1 MIERVIEKYNYPD
14 DLANFL
20 RDLYPWLIEYFG
32 SDKKD
37 IIDATLL
44 DTPIFTNTNS
54 YEIVKKYGDLES
66 LGIVKEDDF
75 KRSSG
80 VCSFDVDVV
89 YENKEFKIS
98 NYKRAV
104 SVARDLSLD
113 YIKSG
118 LIHEICHAIK
128 TYYNGFVILG
138 DILIER
144 DGLIIRRS
152 KLIND
157 TDRVRKVF
165 LEEHNV
171 AFEEGLNSLAEE
183 WLAKKVIDPDYEVK
197 GYGLITQMAR
207 NVVRGLDCLPELIN
221 AQIYKT
227 DVDFIPEYEK
237 LMAISDLIYQKNLE
251 LFEAIFDKE
260 KFNKINAE
268 LQSIIINDYN
278 PLIKEII
285 TTKVER

>member
-1 MIERVIEKYNYPD
+1 MIESVIEKYNYSV

-32 SDKKD
+32 EDKKD
-37 IIDATLL
+37 IIDAMFL

-54 YEIVKKYGDLES
+54 YEIVKKYGDLEN

-75 KRSSG
+75 KRASG
-80 VCSFDVDVV
+80 VCSFDVDVIW
-89 YENKEFKIS
+89 ENGEYKIDK
-98 NYKRAV
+98 YKRAV
-104 SVARDLSLD
+104 SVSGDISKDRV
-113 YIKSG
+113 KSD

-128 TYYNGFVILG
+128 TYYNGFVICG

-157 TDRVRKVF
+157 TDRVRKA
-165 LEEHNV
+165 LIEEHNV

-207 NVVRGLDCLPELIN
+207 NVVRGLDCLQELVN

-237 LMAISDLIYQKNLE
+237 LMAISDLIYQKNLK
-251 LFEAIFDKE
+251 LFESIFDKE
-260 KFNKINAE
+260 KFNEVNAE

-285 TTKVER
+285 TSKVER

>member
-1 MIERVIEKYNYPD
+1 MIESVIEKYNYPA

-37 IIDATLL
+37 IIDAMFL

-54 YEIVKKYGDLES
+54 YEIVKKYGDLEN

-75 KRSSG
+75 KRASG
-80 VCSFDVDVV
+80 VCSFDVDVIW
-89 YENKEFKIS
+89 ENGEYKIDK
-98 NYKRAV
+98 YKRAV
-104 SVARDLSLD
+104 SVSGDISEDRV
-113 YIKSG
+113 KSD

-128 TYYNGFVILG
+128 TYYNGFVICG

-144 DGLIIRRS
+144 DGLVIRRS

-183 WLAKKVIDPDYEVK
+183 WLAKKVIAPDYEVK

-207 NVVRGLDCLPELIN
+207 NVVRGLDCLQELVN

-227 DVDFIPEYEK
+227 DVDFIPEYDR

>member
-1 MIERVIEKYNYPD
+1 MIESVIEKYNYPA

-37 IIDATLL
+37 IIDAMFL

-54 YEIVKKYGDLES
+54 YEIVKKYGDLEN

-75 KRSSG
+75 KRASG
-80 VCSFDVDVV
+80 VCSFDVDVIW
-89 YENKEFKIS
+89 ENGEYKIDK
-98 NYKRAV
+98 YKRAV
-104 SVARDLSLD
+104 SVSGDISEDRV
-113 YIKSG
+113 KSD

-128 TYYNGFVILG
+128 TYYNGFVICG

-144 DGLIIRRS
+144 AGLIIRRS
-152 KLIND
+152 KLINENN
-157 TDRVRKVF
+157 RVRKA
-165 LEEHNV
+165 LIEEHNV

>member
-1 MIERVIEKYNYPD
+1 MIERVIEKYNYSV

-20 RDLYPWLIEYFG
+20 RDLYPSLIEYFG

-44 DTPIFTNTNS
+44 DTPIFTNTYS
-54 YEIVKKYGDLES
+54 YEIVKKYGDLEN

-183 WLAKKVIDPDYEVK
+183 WLAKKVIAPDYEVK

>member
-1 MIERVIEKYNYPD
+1 MIESVIEKYNYSV

-37 IIDATLL
+37 IIDAMFL

-54 YEIVKKYGDLES
+54 YEIVKKYGDLEN

-75 KRSSG
+75 KRASG
-80 VCSFDVDVV
+80 VCSFDVDVIW
-89 YENKEFKIS
+89 ENGEYKIDK
-98 NYKRAV
+98 YKRAV
-104 SVARDLSLD
+104 SVSGDISEERV
-113 YIKSG
+113 KSD

-128 TYYNGFVILG
+128 TYYNGFVICG

-268 LQSIIINDYN
+268 LQSMIINDYN
-278 PLIKEII
+278 PLIKEVI

>member
-144 DGLIIRRS
+144 EGLIIRRS

-227 DVDFIPEYEK
+227 DVDFISEYEK

-268 LQSIIINDYN
+268 LQSMIINDYN

>member
-1 MIERVIEKYNYPD
+1 MIEKLIEKYNYPD

-37 IIDATLL
+37 IIDAMFL

-54 YEIVKKYGDLES
+54 YEIVKKYGDLEN

-89 YENKEFKIS
+89 YENGEFKIS

-104 SVARDLSLD
+104 SVSGDISEDLA
-113 YIKSG
+113 KSG

-128 TYYNGFVILG
+128 NYYNGFIVVG

-144 DGLIIRRS
+144 SGLIEKKS
-152 KLIND
+152 KLTYVNG
-157 TDRVRKVF
+157 RVKKQF
-165 LEEHNV
+165 IEEHNV

-207 NVVRGLDCLPELIN
+207 NVVDGLGCLKELVN

-227 DVDFIPEYEK
+227 DVDFIPEYER
-237 LMAISDLIYQKNLE
+237 LMAISDLIYEKNLK
-251 LFEAIFDKE
+251 LFESIFDKE
-260 KFNKINAE
+260 KFDKINAE
-268 LQSIIINDYN
+268 LQSMIINDYK
-278 PLIKEII
+278 PLIKEIL

>member
-1 MIERVIEKYNYPD
+1 MIERVIEKYNYPH

-54 YEIVKKYGDLES
+54 YEIVKKYGDLEN

>member
-1 MIERVIEKYNYPD
+1 MIESVIEKYNYSV

-54 YEIVKKYGDLES
+54 YEIVKKYGDLEN

-104 SVARDLSLD
+104 SVSGDISEDLA
-113 YIKSG
+113 KSG

-128 TYYNGFVILG
+128 NYYNGFIVVG

-144 DGLIIRRS
+144 SGLIEKKS
-152 KLIND
+152 KLTYVNG
-157 TDRVRKVF
+157 RVKKQF
-165 LEEHNV
+165 IEEHNV

-207 NVVRGLDCLPELIN
+207 NVVDGLGCLKELVN

-227 DVDFIPEYEK
+227 DVDFIPEYER
-237 LMAISDLIYQKNLE
+237 LMAISDLIYEKNLK
-251 LFEAIFDKE
+251 LFESIFDKE
-260 KFNKINAE
+260 KFDKINAE
-268 LQSIIINDYN
+268 LQSMIINDYK
-278 PLIKEII
+278 PLIKEIL

>member
-1 MIERVIEKYNYPD
+1 MIDKIIEKYNYPD

-32 SDKKD
+32 EDKKD
-37 IIDATLL
+37 IIDTTLL

-54 YEIVKKYGDLES
+54 YEIVKKYGDLEN

-80 VCSFDVDVV
+80 VCSFDVDIIW
-89 YENKEFKIS
+89 ENGEYKIDK
-98 NYKRAV
+98 YKRAV
-104 SVARDLSLD
+104 SVAGDLSLN
-113 YIKSG
+113 YVKSA

-144 DGLIIRRS
+144 EGLIIRKS

-183 WLAKKVIDPDYEVK
+183 WLAKKVIAPDYEVK
-197 GYGLITQMAR
+197 GYRLITQMAR
-207 NVVRGLDCLPELIN
+207 NVVDGLDCLQELVN

-237 LMAISDLIYQKNLE
+237 LMAISDLIYQKNLK
-251 LFEAIFDKE
+251 LFEFIFDKE
-260 KFNKINAE
+260 KFNEVNAE

>member
-1 MIERVIEKYNYPD
+1 MIERVIEKYNYSV

-54 YEIVKKYGDLES
+54 YEIVKKYGDLEN

>member
-1 MIERVIEKYNYPD
+1 MIEKLIEKYNYPD

-37 IIDATLL
+37 IIDAMFL

-54 YEIVKKYGDLES
+54 YEIVKKYGDLEN

-75 KRSSG
+75 KRASG
-80 VCSFDVDVV
+80 VCSFDVDVIW
-89 YENKEFKIS
+89 ENGEYKIYK
-98 NYKRAV
+98 YKRVV
-104 SVARDLSLD
+104 SVAGDISLD
-113 YIKSG
+113 HVKSG

-128 TYYNGFVILG
+128 NYYNGFIVVG

-144 DGLIIRRS
+144 SGLIEKKS
-152 KLIND
+152 KLTYVNG
-157 TDRVRKVF
+157 RVKKQF
-165 LEEHNV
+165 IEEHNV

-183 WLAKKVIDPDYEVK
+183 WLAKKVIAPDYEVK

-207 NVVRGLDCLPELIN
+207 NVVRGLDCLQELVN

-227 DVDFIPEYEK
+227 DVDFIPEYDR

-268 LQSIIINDYN
+268 LQSMIINDYN

>member
-1 MIERVIEKYNYPD
+1 MIESVIEKYNYPD
-14 DLANFL
+14 NLANFL

-37 IIDATLL
+37 IIDAMFL

-54 YEIVKKYGDLES
+54 YEIVKKYGDLEN

-75 KRSSG
+75 KRASG
-80 VCSFDVDVV
+80 VCSFDVDVIW
-89 YENKEFKIS
+89 ENGEYKIDK
-98 NYKRAV
+98 YKRAV
-104 SVARDLSLD
+104 SVSGDISEDRV
-113 YIKSG
+113 KSD

-128 TYYNGFVILG
+128 TYYNGFVICG

-152 KLIND
+152 KLINENN
-157 TDRVRKVF
+157 RVRKA
-165 LEEHNV
+165 LIEEHNV

-207 NVVRGLDCLPELIN
+207 NVVRGLDCLQELVN

-227 DVDFIPEYEK
+227 DVDFIPEYDR

-251 LFEAIFDKE
+251 LFEAIFHKE

-268 LQSIIINDYN
+268 LQSMIINDYN

>member
-1 MIERVIEKYNYPD
+1 MIESVIEKYNYPA

-37 IIDATLL
+37 IIDAMFL

-54 YEIVKKYGDLES
+54 YEIVKKYGDLEN

-75 KRSSG
+75 KRASG
-80 VCSFDVDVV
+80 VCSFDVDVIW
-89 YENKEFKIS
+89 ENGEYKIDK
-98 NYKRAV
+98 YKRAV
-104 SVARDLSLD
+104 SVSGDISEDRV
-113 YIKSG
+113 KSD

-128 TYYNGFVILG
+128 TYYNGFVICG

-152 KLIND
+152 KLINENN
-157 TDRVRKVF
+157 RVRKA
-165 LEEHNV
+165 LIEEHNV

-268 LQSIIINDYN
+268 LQSMIINDYN

>member
-1 MIERVIEKYNYPD
+1 MIESVIEKYNYPA

-37 IIDATLL
+37 IIDAMFL

-54 YEIVKKYGDLES
+54 YEIVKKYGDLEN

-75 KRSSG
+75 KRASG
-80 VCSFDVDVV
+80 VCSFDVDVIW
-89 YENKEFKIS
+89 ENGEYKIDK
-98 NYKRAV
+98 YKRAV
-104 SVARDLSLD
+104 SVSGDISEDRV
-113 YIKSG
+113 KSD

-128 TYYNGFVILG
+128 TYYNGFVICG

-144 DGLIIRRS
+144 AGLIIRRS
-152 KLIND
+152 KLINENN
-157 TDRVRKVF
+157 RVRKA
-165 LEEHNV
+165 LIEEHNV
-171 AFEEGLNSLAEE
+171 AFEEGLNSLVEE

>member
-1 MIERVIEKYNYPD
+1 MIEKLIEKYNYPD

-37 IIDATLL
+37 IIDAMFL

-54 YEIVKKYGDLES
+54 YEIVKKYGDLEN

-75 KRSSG
+75 KRASG
-80 VCSFDVDVV
+80 VCSFDVDVIW
-89 YENKEFKIS
+89 ENGEYKIDK
-98 NYKRAV
+98 YKRVV
-104 SVARDLSLD
+104 SVSGDISLD
-113 YIKSG
+113 YVKSG

-128 TYYNGFVILG
+128 NYYNGFIVVG

-144 DGLIIRRS
+144 SGLIEKKS
-152 KLIND
+152 KLTYVNG
-157 TDRVRKVF
+157 RVKKQF
-165 LEEHNV
+165 IEEHNV

-183 WLAKKVIDPDYEVK
+183 WLAKKVIAPDYEVK

-207 NVVRGLDCLPELIN
+207 NVVRGLDCLQELVN

-227 DVDFIPEYEK
+227 DVDFIPEYDR

-268 LQSIIINDYN
+268 LQSMIINDYN

>member
-54 YEIVKKYGDLES
+54 YEIVKKYGDLEN

-89 YENKEFKIS
+89 YENKEFKIR

>member
-1 MIERVIEKYNYPD
+1 MIEKLIEKYNYPD

-37 IIDATLL
+37 IIDAMFL

-54 YEIVKKYGDLES
+54 YEIVKKYGDLEN

-75 KRSSG
+75 KRASG
-80 VCSFDVDVV
+80 VCSFDVDVIW
-89 YENKEFKIS
+89 ENGEYKIDK
-98 NYKRAV
+98 YKRAV
-104 SVARDLSLD
+104 SVSGDISEERV
-113 YIKSG
+113 KSD

-128 TYYNGFVILG
+128 TYYNGFVICG

-227 DVDFIPEYEK
+227 DVDFISEYEK

-268 LQSIIINDYN
+268 LQSMIINDYN

>member
-1 MIERVIEKYNYPD
+1 MIESVIEKYNYPA

-37 IIDATLL
+37 IIDAMFL

-54 YEIVKKYGDLES
+54 YEIVKKYGDLEN

-75 KRSSG
+75 KRASG
-80 VCSFDVDVV
+80 VCSFDVDVIW
-89 YENKEFKIS
+89 ENGEYKIDK
-98 NYKRAV
+98 YKRVV
-104 SVARDLSLD
+104 SVSGDISEERV
-113 YIKSG
+113 KSD

-128 TYYNGFVILG
+128 TYYNGFVICG

-144 DGLIIRRS
+144 DGLVIRRS

-157 TDRVRKVF
+157 TDRVRKA
-165 LEEHNV
+165 LIEEHNV

-207 NVVRGLDCLPELIN
+207 NVVRGLDCLQELVN

-227 DVDFIPEYEK
+227 DVDFIPEYDK

>member
-1 MIERVIEKYNYPD
+1 MIESVIEKYNYPA

-37 IIDATLL
+37 IIDAMFL

-54 YEIVKKYGDLES
+54 YEIVKKYGDLEN

-75 KRSSG
+75 KRASG
-80 VCSFDVDVV
+80 VCSFDVDVIW
-89 YENKEFKIS
+89 ENGEYKIDK
-98 NYKRAV
+98 YKRAV
-104 SVARDLSLD
+104 SVSGDISEDRV
-113 YIKSG
+113 KSD

-128 TYYNGFVILG
+128 TYYNGFVICG

-152 KLIND
+152 KLINENN
-157 TDRVRKVF
+157 RVRKA
-165 LEEHNV
+165 LIEEHNV

-207 NVVRGLDCLPELIN
+207 NVVRGLDCLQELVN

-227 DVDFIPEYEK
+227 DVDFIPEYDR

-268 LQSIIINDYN
+268 LQSMIINDYN

>member
-1 MIERVIEKYNYPD
+1 MIESVIEKYNYPD

-32 SDKKD
+32 EDKKD
-37 IIDATLL
+37 IIDAMFL

-54 YEIVKKYGDLES
+54 YEIVKKYGDLEN

-75 KRSSG
+75 KRASG
-80 VCSFDVDVV
+80 VCSFDVDVIW
-89 YENKEFKIS
+89 ENGEYKIDK
-98 NYKRAV
+98 YKRVV
-104 SVARDLSLD
+104 SVSGDISEERV
-113 YIKSG
+113 KSD

-128 TYYNGFVILG
+128 TYYNGFVICG

-144 DGLIIRRS
+144 DGLVIRRS

-183 WLAKKVIDPDYEVK
+183 WLAKKVIAPDYEVK

-207 NVVRGLDCLPELIN
+207 NVVRGLDCLQELVN

-237 LMAISDLIYQKNLE
+237 LMAISDLIYQKNLK
-251 LFEAIFDKE
+251 LFESIFDKE
-260 KFNKINAE
+260 KFNEVNTE

-285 TTKVER
+285 TSKVER

>member
-1 MIERVIEKYNYPD
+1 MIEKLIEKYNYPD

-37 IIDATLL
+37 IIDAMFL

-54 YEIVKKYGDLES
+54 YEIVKKYGDLEN

-75 KRSSG
+75 KRASG
-80 VCSFDVDVV
+80 VCSFDVDVIW
-89 YENKEFKIS
+89 ENGEYKIDK
-98 NYKRAV
+98 YKRVV
-104 SVARDLSLD
+104 SVSGDISLD
-113 YIKSG
+113 YVKSG

-128 TYYNGFVILG
+128 NYYNGFIVVG

-144 DGLIIRRS
+144 SGLIEKKS
-152 KLIND
+152 KLTYVNG
-157 TDRVRKVF
+157 RVKKQF
-165 LEEHNV
+165 IEEHNV

-183 WLAKKVIDPDYEVK
+183 WLAKKVIAPDYEVK

-207 NVVRGLDCLPELIN
+207 NVVRGLDCLQELVN

-227 DVDFIPEYEK
+227 DVDFIPEYDR

-251 LFEAIFDKE
+251 LFEAIFNKE

-268 LQSIIINDYN
+268 LQSMIINDYN

>member
-1 MIERVIEKYNYPD
+1 MIEKLIEKYNYPD

-37 IIDATLL
+37 IIDAMFL
-44 DTPIFTNTNS
+44 DTPIFTNTKS
-54 YEIVKKYGDLES
+54 YEIVKKYGDLEN

-75 KRSSG
+75 KRASG
-80 VCSFDVDVV
+80 VCSFDVDLV
-89 YENKEFKIS
+89 YENEEYKIS
-98 NYKRAV
+98 NYKRVV
-104 SVARDLSLD
+104 SVSGDISEDLA
-113 YIKSG
+113 KAG

-207 NVVRGLDCLPELIN
+207 NVVRGLDCLQELVN

-227 DVDFIPEYEK
+227 DVDFIPEYER
-237 LMAISDLIYQKNLE
+237 LMAISDLIYQKNLK
-251 LFEAIFDKE
+251 LFESIFDKE

-268 LQSIIINDYN
+268 LQSMIINDYK
-278 PLIKEII
+278 PLIKEIL

>member
-1 MIERVIEKYNYPD
+1 MIESVIEKYNYPD

-32 SDKKD
+32 EDKKD
-37 IIDATLL
+37 IIDAMFL

-54 YEIVKKYGDLES
+54 YEIVKKYGDLEN

-75 KRSSG
+75 KRASG
-80 VCSFDVDVV
+80 VCSFDVDVIW
-89 YENKEFKIS
+89 ENGEYKIDK
-98 NYKRAV
+98 YKRVV
-104 SVARDLSLD
+104 SVSGDISEERV
-113 YIKSG
+113 KSD

-128 TYYNGFVILG
+128 TYYNGFVICG

-144 DGLIIRRS
+144 DGLVIRRS

-157 TDRVRKVF
+157 TDRVRKA
-165 LEEHNV
+165 LIEEHNV

-207 NVVRGLDCLPELIN
+207 NVVRGLDCLQELVN

-237 LMAISDLIYQKNLE
+237 LMAISDLIYQKNLK
-251 LFEAIFDKE
+251 LFESIFDKE
-260 KFNKINAE
+260 KFNEVNAE

-285 TTKVER
+285 TSKVER

>member
-1 MIERVIEKYNYPD
+1 MIERVIEKYNYSV

-37 IIDATLL
+37 IIDGMFL

-54 YEIVKKYGDLES
+54 FEIVKKYGDLEN

-98 NYKRAV
+98 NYKRTV

-128 TYYNGFVILG
+128 TYYNSFVILG

>member
-1 MIERVIEKYNYPD
+1 MIEELIKKYNYPN

-20 RDLYPWLIEYFG
+20 RSLYPWLIEYFG

-44 DTPIFTNTNS
+44 NTPIFINTNS
-54 YEIVKKYGDLES
+54 YDIVKKYGDLEN
-66 LGIVKEDDF
+66 LGTVKEGDL

-80 VCSFDVDVV
+80 VCSFDVDLV
-89 YENKEFKIS
+89 YENGEYKIS

-104 SVARDLSLD
+104 SVAGDISLD
-113 YIKSG
+113 YVKSA

-128 TYYNGFVILG
+128 SYYNGFVVVG

-144 DGLIIRRS
+144 NGLMIKRS
-152 KLIND
+152 KLIYVD
-157 TDRVRKVF
+157 GRVKKQF
-165 LEEHNV
+165 IEEHNV
-171 AFEEGLNSLAEE
+171 ALEEGLNSLTEE
-183 WLAKKVIDPDYEVK
+183 WLAKKVISPDYKVK
-197 GYGLITQMAR
+197 GYSLIAQMAR
-207 NVVRGLDCLPELIN
+207 NVVEGLDCLQELVS
-221 AQIYKT
+221 AEIYKT
-227 DVDFIPEYEK
+227 DVDFIPDYEK
-237 LMAISDLIYQKNLE
+237 LMAISDLIYEKNLK

-260 KFNKINAE
+260 KFDKINAE
-268 LQSIIINDYN
+268 LQSIIINNYK

>member
-1 MIERVIEKYNYPD
+1 MIESVIEKYNYPA

-37 IIDATLL
+37 IIDAMFL

-54 YEIVKKYGDLES
+54 YEIVKKYGDLEN

-75 KRSSG
+75 KRASG
-80 VCSFDVDVV
+80 VCSFDVDVIW
-89 YENKEFKIS
+89 ENGEYKIDK
-98 NYKRAV
+98 YKRVV
-104 SVARDLSLD
+104 SVSGDISLD
-113 YIKSG
+113 HVKSG

-128 TYYNGFVILG
+128 NYYNGFIVVG

-144 DGLIIRRS
+144 SGLIEKKS
-152 KLIND
+152 KLTYVNG
-157 TDRVRKVF
+157 RVKKQF
-165 LEEHNV
+165 IEEHNV

-183 WLAKKVIDPDYEVK
+183 WLAKKVIGPDYEVK

>member
-1 MIERVIEKYNYPD
+1 MIERVIEKYNYSV

-37 IIDATLL
+37 IIDGMFL

-54 YEIVKKYGDLES
+54 YEIVKKYGDLEN

-227 DVDFIPEYEK
+227 DVDFIFEYEK

-278 PLIKEII
+278 PLIKDII

>member
-1 MIERVIEKYNYPD
+1 MIDKIIEKYNYPA

-32 SDKKD
+32 KDKKD

-54 YEIVKKYGDLES
+54 YEIVKKYGDLEN
-66 LGIVKEDDF
+66 LGMVKEDDF

-80 VCSFDVDVV
+80 VCSFDVDVIW
-89 YENKEFKIS
+89 ENGEYKIDK
-98 NYKRAV
+98 YKRAV
-104 SVARDLSLD
+104 SVSGDISEERV
-113 YIKSG
+113 KSD

-128 TYYNGFVILG
+128 TYYNGFVICG

-152 KLIND
+152 KLINENN
-157 TDRVRKVF
+157 RVRKA
-165 LEEHNV
+165 LIEEHNV

-207 NVVRGLDCLPELIN
+207 NVVRGLDCLQELVN

-237 LMAISDLIYQKNLE
+237 LMAISDLIYQKNLK
-251 LFEAIFDKE
+251 LFESIFDKE
-260 KFNKINAE
+260 KFNEVNAE

-285 TTKVER
+285 TSKVER

>member
-1 MIERVIEKYNYPD
+1 MIESVIEKYNYPA

-37 IIDATLL
+37 IIDDMFL

-54 YEIVKKYGDLES
+54 YEIVKKYGDLEN

-75 KRSSG
+75 KRASG
-80 VCSFDVDVV
+80 VCSFDVDVIW
-89 YENKEFKIS
+89 ENGEYKIDK
-98 NYKRAV
+98 YKRAV
-104 SVARDLSLD
+104 SVSGDISEDRV
-113 YIKSG
+113 KSD

-128 TYYNGFVILG
+128 TYYNGFVICG

-152 KLIND
+152 KLINENN
-157 TDRVRKVF
+157 RVRKA
-165 LEEHNV
+165 LIEEHNV

>member
-1 MIERVIEKYNYPD
+1 MIEKVIEKYNYPD

-54 YEIVKKYGDLES
+54 YEIVKKYGDLEN

-98 NYKRAV
+98 NYKRTV

-128 TYYNGFVILG
+128 TYYNSFVILG

-227 DVDFIPEYEK
+227 DVDFIPEYE
-237 LMAISDLIYQKNLE
+237 
-251 LFEAIFDKE
+251 
-260 KFNKINAE
+260 
-268 LQSIIINDYN
+268 
-278 PLIKEII
+278 
-285 TTKVER
+285 

>member
-1 MIERVIEKYNYPD
+1 MIESVIEKYNYSV

-32 SDKKD
+32 EDKKD
-37 IIDATLL
+37 IIDAMFL

-54 YEIVKKYGDLES
+54 YEIVKKYGDLEN

-75 KRSSG
+75 KRASG
-80 VCSFDVDVV
+80 VCSFDVDVIW
-89 YENKEFKIS
+89 ENGEYKIDK
-98 NYKRAV
+98 YKRAV
-104 SVARDLSLD
+104 SVSGDISEERV
-113 YIKSG
+113 KSD

-128 TYYNGFVILG
+128 TYYNGFVICG

-183 WLAKKVIDPDYEVK
+183 WLAKKVIAPDYEVK

>member
-37 IIDATLL
+37 IIDAMFL

-54 YEIVKKYGDLES
+54 YEIVKKYGDLEN

-89 YENKEFKIS
+89 YENKEFKIR

>member
-1 MIERVIEKYNYPD
+1 MIESVIEKYNYPD

-32 SDKKD
+32 EDKKD
-37 IIDATLL
+37 IIDAMFL

-54 YEIVKKYGDLES
+54 YEIVKKYGDLEN

-75 KRSSG
+75 KRASG
-80 VCSFDVDVV
+80 VCSFDVDVIW
-89 YENKEFKIS
+89 ENGEYKIDK
-98 NYKRAV
+98 YKRAV
-104 SVARDLSLD
+104 SVSGDISEDRV
-113 YIKSG
+113 KSD

-128 TYYNGFVILG
+128 TYYNGFVICG

-144 DGLIIRRS
+144 DGLVIRRS
-152 KLIND
+152 KLINENN
-157 TDRVRKVF
+157 RVRKA
-165 LEEHNV
+165 LIEEHNV

>member
-1 MIERVIEKYNYPD
+1 MIESVIEKYNYPD

-32 SDKKD
+32 EDKKD
-37 IIDATLL
+37 IIDAMFL

-54 YEIVKKYGDLES
+54 YEIVKKYGDLEN

-75 KRSSG
+75 KRASG
-80 VCSFDVDVV
+80 VCSFDVDVIW
-89 YENKEFKIS
+89 ENGEYKIDK
-98 NYKRAV
+98 YKRAV
-104 SVARDLSLD
+104 SVSGDISEERV
-113 YIKSG
+113 KSD

-128 TYYNGFVILG
+128 TYYNGFVICG

-183 WLAKKVIDPDYEVK
+183 WLAKKVIAPDYEVK
-197 GYGLITQMAR
+197 GYRLITQMAR
-207 NVVRGLDCLPELIN
+207 NVVRGLDCLQELVN

-237 LMAISDLIYQKNLE
+237 LMAISDLIYQKNLK
-251 LFEAIFDKE
+251 LFESIFDKE
-260 KFNKINAE
+260 KFNEVNAE

-285 TTKVER
+285 TSKVER

>member
-54 YEIVKKYGDLES
+54 FEIVKKYGDLEN

>member
-1 MIERVIEKYNYPD
+1 MIERVIEKYNYSV

-37 IIDATLL
+37 IIDAMFL

-54 YEIVKKYGDLES
+54 YEIVKKYGDLEN

>member
-1 MIERVIEKYNYPD
+1 MIEKVIEKYNYPD

-54 YEIVKKYGDLES
+54 YEIVKKYGDLEN

-268 LQSIIINDYN
+268 LQSMIINDYN

-285 TTKVER
+285 TSKVER

>member
-144 DGLIIRRS
+144 EGLIIRRS

-268 LQSIIINDYN
+268 LQSMIINDYN